1 MILRKNFNN
10 NTRLNNSR
18 QGGLHQPDWLLI
30 IAAGVIIVYGLI
42 MLSSAS
48 SVVAYD
54 KFHDSYHYFK
64 NQLVGLTAGIIAFLF
79 FSKIDYR
86 KWKKYA
92 FSALVASVLLL
103 LLVFIPG
110 LSAGWGSARSWI
122 NIFGY
127 SLQPSELV
135 KITFLLYLAAWLEN
149 RGDKLS
155 DIHQGTGPFIAVL
168 GIIGL
173 LMLLQP
179 DMGTLSI
186 IMASS
191 FIVFFAAGG
200 SIKHLIIIIT
210 IGILLV
216 ALIVQ
221 SNEYQKNRFKCLLN
235 PQFDSQ
241 KTCYQVNQSLIAIG
255 SGGIFGK
262 GLGQSRQKYMYLP
275 QVSGDSIFAV
285 ISEETG
291 LLFGVILV
299 LLYIFI
305 FYRGYLIAV
314 NAPDAFG
321 KFLALGIVSWIS
333 VQALVNIGGAVN
345 LMPMTGVPLPLVSYG
360 GSALVAALSALGI
373 LVNVS
378 KQTR

>member
-1 MILRKNFNN
+1 MLKPHHINHK
-10 NTRLNNSR
+10 LNNSR
-18 QGGLHQPDWLLI
+18 QGNLHQPDWILI
-30 IAAGVIIVYGLI
+30 ITGGIIIVYGLV

-48 SVVAYD
+48 SVIAYD

-64 NQLVGLTAGIIAFLF
+64 NQLFGLAAGIIFFLF

-92 FSALVASVLLL
+92 FLALIVSIFLL

-122 NIFGY
+122 KIFGY

-149 RGDKLS
+149 RSSKLG
-155 DIHQGTGPFIAVL
+155 DIHQGTGPFIVVL
-168 GIIGL
+168 GIISL
-173 LMLLQP
+173 LMVLQP

-200 SIKHLIIIIT
+200 SIKHLIIIFT
-210 IGILLV
+210 IGILLL

-221 SNEYQKNRFKCLLN
+221 SNEYQKNRFKCLIN

-255 SGGIFGK
+255 SGGIFGR
-262 GLGQSRQKYMYLP
+262 GLGESRQKYMYVP
-275 QVSGDSIFAV
+275 EVYGDSIFAV

-291 LLFGVILV
+291 LIFGIILI

-305 FYRGYLIAV
+305 FYRGYLIAI
-314 NAPDAFG
+314 NAPDVFG
-321 KFLALGIVSWIS
+321 KLLAIGIVSWIS
-333 VQALVNIGGAVN
+333 VQALINIGGTTN

-373 LVNVS
+373 LVNIS